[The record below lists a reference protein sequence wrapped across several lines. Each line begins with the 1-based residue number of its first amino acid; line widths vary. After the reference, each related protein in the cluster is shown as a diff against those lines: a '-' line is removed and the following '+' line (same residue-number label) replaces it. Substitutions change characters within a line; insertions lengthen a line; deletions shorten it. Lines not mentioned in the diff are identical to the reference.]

1 MKKKMLLIT
10 LLAGSVVPLVK
21 AQVGVNTP
29 NPGSTLTVNGSFA
42 APYKIVTTSGTV
54 GSGDYYIAYN
64 GSADGTLTLPAAIT
78 GTGNFAGRT
87 YHFKNTGSAKL
98 TIASDGTELIDNQSG
113 AGISTIEVPAGYYAY
128 LVSKGTV
135 TGTTW
140 ELVLIASS
148 NNLPSAESTYPF
160 SAVAT
165 SQRQTCDATPN
176 PSAPWIRT
184 AINYPQ
190 GTVLN
195 KGNVL
200 NTSTG
205 AFTAP
210 NDGYYMIQGSTQFDN
225 GDVPGNPDFTWT
237 VLYLIKNYTP
247 GNGGNILVQSYQQPY
262 ATRVFG
268 SSISCMTYLIK
279 GETVSMASV
288 AGVTGAG
295 GKYQVVTSTMFG
307 YKIAN

>member
-1 MKKKMLLIT
+1 
-10 LLAGSVVPLVK
+10 
-21 AQVGVNTP
+21 
-29 NPGSTLTVNGSFA
+29 
-42 APYKIVTTSGTV
+42 
-54 GSGDYYIAYN
+54 
-64 GSADGTLTLPAAIT
+64 
-78 GTGNFAGRT
+78 
-87 YHFKNTGSAKL
+87 
-98 TIASDGTELIDNQSG
+98 LIDNQSG
-113 AGISTIEVPAGYYAY
+113 AGISAIEVPAGYYAY

-135 TGTTW
+135 IGTTW

-205 AFTAP
+205 EFTAP
-210 NDGYYMIQGSTQFDN
+210 NDGYYMIQGTTQFDN
-225 GDVPGNPDFTWT
+225 GEAGQSGF
-237 VLYLIKNYTP
+237 YLDRIVSDQNYAP
-247 GNGGNILVQSYQQPY
+247 GNGGSILVQSYQQPY

-288 AGVTGAG
+288 AGVTGL
-295 GKYQVVTSTMFG
+295 VVN
-307 YKIAN
+307 IRW

>member
-1 MKKKMLLIT
+1 MLFIT
-10 LLAGSVVPLVK
+10 LLSVSMGTLVN
-21 AQVGVNTP
+21 AQVGVNTSD
-29 NPGSTLTVNGSFA
+29 PGSTLTVNGSFA
-42 APYKIVTTSGTV
+42 AAYKTVAASGTV
-54 GSGDYYIAYN
+54 GVDDYYIAYN
-64 GSADGTLTLPAAIT
+64 GSANGTLTLPAAIN

-87 YHFKNTGSAKL
+87 YHFKNTGTAKL
-98 TIASDGTELIDNQSG
+98 TIISNGSELIDNQSG
-113 AGISTIEVPAGYYAY
+113 TGISTIEVPPGYYAY
-128 LVSKGTV
+128 IINKGTV
-135 TGTTW
+135 SGTTW
-140 ELVLIASS
+140 ELVLLASS
-148 NNLPSAESTYPF
+148 NSLPSADSSYPF

-165 SQRQTCDATPN
+165 TQRQTCDATPN

-184 AINYPQ
+184 AITYPQ

-200 NTSTG
+200 NTATG

-210 NDGYYMIQGSTQFDN
+210 NDGYYVIHGTTQFDN
-225 GDVPGNPDFTWT
+225 GEVPGNPDFTWT
-237 VLYLIKNYTP
+237 VLYLIKNYAP

-268 SSISCMTYLIK
+268 SNISCMTYLTA

-295 GKYQVVTSTMFG
+295 GKYQVVTSTIFG

>member
-1 MKKKMLLIT
+1 MKKKMLFT
-10 LLAGSVVPLVK
+10 ALLAGSMSTLIN

-42 APYKIVTTSGTV
+42 ANYKTVTASGTV
-54 GSGDYYIAYN
+54 GAGDYYIAYN
-64 GSADGTLTLPAAIT
+64 GSANGTLTLPAAIN
-78 GTGNFAGRT
+78 GAGNFAGRT
-87 YHFKNTGSAKL
+87 YHFKNTGTAKL
-98 TIASDGTELIDNQSG
+98 TIVSNGSELIDNQSG
-113 AGISTIEVPAGYYAY
+113 TNVSGIELPPGYYAY
-128 LVSKGTV
+128 IVSKGTLS
-135 TGTTW
+135 GATW
-140 ELVLIASS
+140 ELVLLASS
-148 NNLPSAESTYPF
+148 NSLPSADSSYPF

-165 SQRQTCDATPN
+165 TDRQTCDATPN

-184 AINYPQ
+184 AITYPQ

-200 NTSTG
+200 NTATG

-210 NDGYYMIQGSTQFDN
+210 NDGYYVIQGTTQFDN
-225 GDVPGNPDFTWT
+225 GEVPGNPDFTWT
-237 VLYLIKNYTP
+237 VLYLIKNNAP

-268 SSISCMTYLIK
+268 SSISCMTYLAA

-288 AGVTGAG
+288 AGVTGTG
-295 GKYQVVTSTMFG
+295 GKYQVVTSTIFG